1 MMLGAAVALL
11 VPLVNACS
19 DGGLTLQT
27 PNMLRPDALS
37 FSGQKETFT
46 LPPPGPE
53 ELVNSSGQC
62 AASAGA
68 EPSGGIALQ
77 MSECDVVRRAGP
89 PDDLELGATPG
100 GERAV
105 VLKYLRGP
113 RAGIYRFTGGR
124 LVSIERAPDAPG
136 TTAKAKKRA

>member
-1 MMLGAAVALL
+1 MPIGAAVALL
-11 VPLVNACS
+11 APLVHACS
-19 DGGLTLQT
+19 DTGFNLQT
-27 PNMLRPDALS
+27 PNLLRPDALS

-46 LPPPGPE
+46 LPSPGPE
-53 ELVNSSGQC
+53 ELVNASGQC

-77 MSECDVVRRAGP
+77 MTECDVVRRAGP
-89 PDDLELGATPG
+89 PDDLEVGATPG
-100 GERAV
+100 GERAI

-113 RAGIYRFTGGR
+113 RAGIYRFAGGR

-136 TTAKAKKRA
+136 STPKAKKRA